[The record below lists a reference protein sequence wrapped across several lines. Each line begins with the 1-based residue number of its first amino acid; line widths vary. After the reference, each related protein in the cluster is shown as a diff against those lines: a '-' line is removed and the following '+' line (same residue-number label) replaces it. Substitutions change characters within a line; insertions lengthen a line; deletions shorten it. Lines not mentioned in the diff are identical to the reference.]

1 MKVQRKHESYLEP
14 YRRHAKDCPVP
25 SRSEM
30 GKCQCPI
37 WCYGRID
44 GRMMRLSCG
53 TRSQDRA
60 AVVMNRLL
68 HPAKADAPTGEIA
81 DRANQGD
88 DVSTA
93 RAVKAFLDSRRM
105 RDTKEQ
111 SLAIYERVL
120 TAFADYCE
128 SYGVVALKSITS
140 EHIVGFMQSHKWK
153 SATKSDRLVLLR
165 SFFRFALAMEWIL
178 RDPAIKERVP
188 SPRVAHRHARRPFTR
203 DQIAQII
210 AALDQVPE
218 IERKQARAIILLLL
232 YSGVRISDATYLKRE
247 SVNLD
252 SGLYQFKIIK
262 TGRLNTPIELHPSAV
277 QALQALPILDSPYF
291 FLNAKEAAMRDIEPL
306 VMAMSYRVRRVL
318 DLAKV
323 KGSPHVFRDTFAIN
337 LLAAGVDIF
346 TVSQLLGHSNVKITQ
361 QQHYL
366 NFIPGYVERMSEAT
380 RKLDYGTTLRVA

>member
-14 YRRHAKDCPVP
+14 YRRHAKECTVT

-81 DRANQGD
+81 DRANEGD

-93 RAVKAFLDSRRM
+93 RAVKAFVDSRRM

-111 SLAIYERVL
+111 SLKIYERVL
-120 TAFADYCE
+120 TDFANYCE
-128 SYGVVALKSITS
+128 RYGVVALKSIMS
-140 EHIVGFMQSHKWK
+140 EHIVGFMQSYKWK
-153 SATKSDRLVLLR
+153 STVKSDRLVLLR
-165 SFFRFALAMEWIL
+165 SFFRFAMAMEWIV

-188 SPRVAHRHARRPFTR
+188 SPRVQRRHARRPFTR
-203 DQIAQII
+203 DEIAKIL

-218 IERKQARAIILLLL
+218 IERKQTRALILLLL
-232 YSGVRISDATYLKRE
+232 YSGVRISDATFAKRE

-252 SGLYQFKIIK
+252 TGLYQFRIIK
-262 TGRLNTPIELHPSAV
+262 TGRQNTPIGLHASAV
-277 QALQALPILDSPYF
+277 QALKALPILDSPYF
-291 FLNAKEAAMRDIEPL
+291 FLNAKQAAVKDMQNLVTTMR
-306 VMAMSYRVRRVL
+306 YRVQRVL
-318 DLAKV
+318 DLAQV
-323 KGSPHVFRDTFAIN
+323 KGSAHVFRDTFAIN
-337 LLAAGVDIF
+337 LLHAGVDIF

-361 QQHYL
+361 QHYL
-366 NFIPGYVERMSEAT
+366 NFIPGYVERMIEAT
-380 RKLDYGTTLRVA
+380 RKLDYGGQPKAA

>member
-1 MKVQRKHESYLEP
+1 VKVQRKHESYLEP
-14 YRRHAKDCPVP
+14 YRRHAQGCPVT

-68 HPAKADAPTGEIA
+68 HPAKADAPAAGIA
-81 DRANQGD
+81 DRANEGD
-88 DVSTA
+88 DVSTV
-93 RAVKAFLDSRRM
+93 RAVKGFLESRRM

-111 SLAIYERVL
+111 SLANYERVL
-120 TAFADYCE
+120 TSFANYCE
-128 SYGVVALKSITS
+128 RYGVVALKGITS
-140 EHIVGFMQSHKWK
+140 EHVVGFMQANKWK
-153 SATKSDRLVLLR
+153 SATKFDRLVLMR
-165 SFFRFALAMEWIL
+165 SFFRFAMAMEWIV

-188 SPRVAHRHARRPFTR
+188 SPKVPRRHARQPFTR
-203 DQIAQII
+203 DQIAKILG
-210 AALDQVPE
+210 ALDQVPE
-218 IERKQARAIILLLL
+218 IERKQARALILLLL
-232 YSGVRISDATYLKRE
+232 YSGVRISDATFLKRE

-252 SGLYQFKIIK
+252 TGLLKFTVIK
-262 TGRLNTPIELHPSAV
+262 TNRENTPIELHASVV
-277 QALQALPILDSPYF
+277 QALKALPALDSPYF
-291 FLNAKEAAMRDIEPL
+291 FLNSKEAAKGLEKQVACMR
-306 VMAMSYRVRRVL
+306 YRVGCVL
-318 DLAKV
+318 DLAQV
-323 KGSPHVFRDTFAIN
+323 KGSAHVFRDTFAIN

-361 QQHYL
+361 QHYL

-380 RKLDYGTTLRVA
+380 RKLDYGTRLKVA